1 MGNVTLRTGSVDFN
15 LRTLSIPRQPRV
27 TLRTGSVDFN
37 CIRNNLSL
45 NGKAVTLRM
54 GSVDFNPHEAQVW
67 WVQQNRPSCE
77 ERGF

>member
-1 MGNVTLRTGSVDFN
+1 MWISTTIGK
-15 LRTLSIPRQPRV
+15 RQSPHKMV

>member
-1 MGNVTLRTGSVDFN
+1 MVTLRTGSVDFN
-15 LRTLSIPRQPRV
+15 ASISQYEEQAAV